1 MSAIVSQKW
10 GEGYCFLLADED
22 VDVVYIKSKA
32 IELFFPNQ
40 GKCYFDEDI
49 NECEVQLTDST
60 GNILR
65 DRLVLKNYLKENGLY
80 LCKMYFILYTKC
92 NNKKREGFF
101 NNDDVDSLF
110 SDEFEVMENLVR
122 VLSVSSESQ
131 LPGATVDIIKAH
143 SGYSSSAISRN
154 PNTPHGSINTPVLSA
169 PETPDFFETSM
180 SQRVVRY
187 ETSSVFINYEEQD
200 LRNFQNSHCDARFQ
214 QDNSA
219 LDQTGVTVTQYV
231 VSLRENSPQI
241 LGCKQQRNTWRFRN
255 RFRSQRST

>member
-1 MSAIVSQKW
+1 
-10 GEGYCFLLADED
+10 
-22 VDVVYIKSKA
+22 
-32 IELFFPNQ
+32 
-40 GKCYFDEDI
+40 
-49 NECEVQLTDST
+49 
-60 GNILR
+60 
-65 DRLVLKNYLKENGLY
+65 
-80 LCKMYFILYTKC
+80 
-92 NNKKREGFF
+92 
-101 NNDDVDSLF
+101 
-110 SDEFEVMENLVR
+110 MENLVR
-122 VLSVSSESQ
+122 VLPVSSESP
-131 LPGATVDIIKAH
+131 LPGATVDFVKAH
-143 SGYSSSAISRN
+143 SGYSSSTISRN
-154 PNTPHGSINTPVLSA
+154 PNAPRGSINTPVLSA

-255 RFRSQRST
+255 GFRSQRST